1 MTQKESRAQRQGK
14 GNAACRH
21 LTHRLASTTPGTA
34 PSPMHSGLHGQ
45 PLGTIQEALPL
56 GVPRDIH
63 GPCNPCLGN
72 FRRLRACIR
81 DCHRDCLA
89 AHIASQRGV
98 ADEARL
104 AGRIAYLSAG
114 MAPSSSS
121 GPDGRRG
128 SASRVLS
135 WGRRPGKGCCFRGAD
150 IAAESGKGRH
160 IVDCGKPHEVVLNL
174 HHVDSLCE
182 GMGVQSHS
190 RVGIKLDH
198 QPISPG

>member
-1 MTQKESRAQRQGK
+1 MVSY
-14 GNAACRH
+14 
-21 LTHRLASTTPGTA
+21 S
-34 PSPMHSGLHGQ
+34 
-45 PLGTIQEALPL
+45 GTILEALPI
-56 GVPRDIH
+56 GVPRDAH
-63 GPCNPCLGN
+63 GPCDPCSGN

-81 DCHRDCLA
+81 DGRRDCHA
-89 AHIASQRGV
+89 AHIPSQRGV
-98 ADEARL
+98 ADETRL

-114 MAPSSSS
+114 IAPSGSS
-121 GPDGRRG
+121 GLDGRGG

-135 WGRRPGKGCCFRGAD
+135 WGRQPGKGCCCRGAD
-150 IAAESGKGRH
+150 IGTESGQGRN

-198 QPISPG
+198 QPIYPG